1 MSMTALVSAFA
12 RAYHAG
18 HAGAKIY
25 EDRYARKLLSE
36 QEYEQIAAQMTA
48 GVSFFDSG
56 FHGEADAALRRV
68 MDGFLS
74 PTPLARAA
82 FAAEERAESSARQL
96 LLLAGGYDAAGYDS
110 RLPVF
115 ELDRPDVL
123 ADKQARLRR
132 ADIPIQ
138 HVHFVPADLSR
149 PDWPEVVLAAGF
161 DTAKQ
166 TFCTMMGLC
175 YYLSKEETE
184 QLLSALS
191 SLLAV
196 GSRIALDIPITS
208 QAIQGTLAAGAGEP
222 MKAVYDR
229 AALET
234 MAAHSGLRLE
244 RYLAPQDIQARF
256 FDPYNSKTP
265 EYPMYAPVDAAL
277 CLLEKA

>member
-18 HAGAKIY
+18 REGAKIY
-25 EDRYARKLLSE
+25 EDRYARALLSD
-36 QEYEQIAAQMTA
+36 QEYAQIAAQMTA
-48 GVSFFDSG
+48 GVSFFAPG
-56 FHGEADAALRRV
+56 FQGKADAALRRV
-68 MDGFLS
+68 MDGCLS
-74 PTPLARAA
+74 PTPLARAV
-82 FAAEERAESSARQL
+82 FAAEELAEGRARQL
-96 LLLAGGYDAAGYDS
+96 LLLAAGYDAAGYDGG
-110 RLPVF
+110 LPVF
-115 ELDRPDVL
+115 ELDRPEVL

-132 ADIPIQ
+132 AGIPVP
-138 HVHFVPADLSR
+138 HVRFVPADLSR
-149 PDWPEVVLAAGF
+149 PDWPEVMLAAGF

-166 TFCTMMGLC
+166 TFCTMMGLS
-175 YYLSKEETE
+175 YYLSKEETG

-196 GSRIALDIPITS
+196 GSRIALDIPIAS

-222 MKAVYDR
+222 MKAVFDR

-234 MAAHSGLRLE
+234 MAACSGLRL
-244 RYLAPQDIQARF
+244 RHYLTPQDIQARF

-265 EYPMYAPVDAAL
+265 EHPMYAPGDTAL

>member
-18 HAGAKIY
+18 RKGAKIY
-25 EDRYARKLLSE
+25 KDRYARKLLSD

-48 GVSFFDSG
+48 GVLFFDPG
-56 FHGEADAALRRV
+56 FHEETDAALRRV

-82 FAAEERAESSARQL
+82 FAAEELAESDARQL
-96 LLLAGGYDAAGYDS
+96 LLLAGGYDTAGYDS
-110 RLPVF
+110 GLPAF
-115 ELDRPDVL
+115 EFDRPGVL

-132 ADIPIQ
+132 AGIPDEN
-138 HVHFVPADLSR
+138 VHFVPADLSC
-149 PDWPEVVLAAGF
+149 PDWPEGLLAADF
-161 DTAKQ
+161 DAAKQ

-175 YYLSKEETE
+175 YYLSKEETG

-191 SLLAV
+191 SLLAT

-222 MKAVYDR
+222 MKAVYDH

-234 MAAHSGLRLE
+234 MAARSGLRLKL
-244 RYLAPQDIQARF
+244 YLTPQDIQARF
-256 FDPYNSKTP
+256 FDPYNSKMP
-265 EYPMYAPVDAAL
+265 EYPMYAPGDAAL

>member
-1 MSMTALVSAFA
+1 MSMTALVSAFT

-18 HAGAKIY
+18 REGAKIY
-25 EDRYARKLLSE
+25 KDRYARRLLSD
-36 QEYEQIAAQMTA
+36 QEYAQIAAQMAA
-48 GVSFFDSG
+48 GVSFFDPG
-56 FHGEADAALRRV
+56 FQGEADAALRRV
-68 MDGFLS
+68 MDGWLS
-74 PTPLARAA
+74 PVPLARAA
-82 FAAEERAESSARQL
+82 FAAGELAESGARQL
-96 LLLAGGYDAAGYDS
+96 LLLAAGYDVAGYDS
-110 RLPVF
+110 GLPVF
-115 ELDRPDVL
+115 ELDRPEVL

-132 ADIPIQ
+132 AGIPIQ

-149 PDWPEVVLAAGF
+149 PDWPEVLLSAGF

-175 YYLSKEETE
+175 YYLSKEEAG

-191 SLLAV
+191 SLLAA
-196 GSRIALDIPITS
+196 GSRAALDIPIAS

-234 MAAHSGLRLE
+234 MAAHSGLRLK
-244 RYLAPQDIQARF
+244 RYLMPQDMQAQF
-256 FDPYNSKTP
+256 FDAYNRNVP
-265 EYPMYAPVDAAL
+265 EYPMHAPRDAAL